1 MKMCWTLLITRDT
14 QVKTMMSYHLRPVRT
29 VILKKT
35 TSVGKDVVKG
45 HPYILF
51 LGCKLVQ
58 PVWALNSSPGYTY
71 IYIYMQEN
79 EKTNL
84 KRWMHLKIYSSLI
97 YNSQNMEVT

>member
-1 MKMCWTLLITRDT
+1 
-14 QVKTMMSYHLRPVRT
+14 MMSYHLIPVRM

-35 TSVGKDVVKG
+35 TSVVGKDVVKG
-45 HPYILF
+45 SPYILF

-58 PVWALNSSPGYTY
+58 PVWAINSNPGYT
-71 IYIYMQEN
+71 YIYMQEN